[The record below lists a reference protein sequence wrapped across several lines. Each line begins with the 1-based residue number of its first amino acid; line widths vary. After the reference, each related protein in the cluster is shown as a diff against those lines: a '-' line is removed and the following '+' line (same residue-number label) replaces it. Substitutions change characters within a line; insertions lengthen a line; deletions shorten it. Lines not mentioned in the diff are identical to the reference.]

1 MINFFSSSGLLKP
14 NFIIFL
20 VTLTQNRCV
29 PTIDASFQKLIVS
42 FTASLRIHFIRLR
55 PHHPSPSNPTLSSK
69 WCWCESLPHIH
80 LRGNSTAN
88 QPGTSL
94 SIQPYAYRSYTSPPS
109 SLTLQLQ
116 AIFADSAIVC
126 PLVKASFSR
135 CYDSAKTA
143 CLTLC
148 YNKRKFMPHPI
159 LCQYGIGRMVVHI
172 AKSSR
177 NYIIRGHCQKLIIE
191 IYT

>member
-1 MINFFSSSGLLKP
+1 MPCPKISDHASTLFFNLFRMSFSSKGSDPSVYVLLYMFVPHSSPRQLCRVAISHKP
-14 NFIIFL
+14 F
-20 VTLTQNRCV
+20 
-29 PTIDASFQKLIVS
+29 DS
-42 FTASLRIHFIRLR
+42 IH
-55 PHHPSPSNPTLSSK
+55 T
-69 WCWCESLPHIH
+69 
-80 LRGNSTAN
+80 
-88 QPGTSL
+88 
-94 SIQPYAYRSYTSPPS
+94 YAYRSYTSPLS
-109 SLTLQLQ
+109 SLTPQLQ

-126 PLVKASFSR
+126 PLIKASFSR

>member
-1 MINFFSSSGLLKP
+1 MYFRSVRRYVFDS
-14 NFIIFL
+14 F
-20 VTLTQNRCV
+20 V
-29 PTIDASFQKLIVS
+29 PTALTPQPAN
-42 FTASLRIHFIRLR
+42 T
-55 PHHPSPSNPTLSSK
+55 TLSSK
-69 WCWCESLPHIH
+69 WGWCESWPHTH
-80 LRGNSTAN
+80 HRGNSAAN

-126 PLVKASFSR
+126 PLIKASFSR